1 MPTATQSLRAAT
13 REVHSR
19 LESTP
24 FAAALLNK
32 TLHRDAYAGFIR
44 VLSMIQATLERQ
56 LDACDHPLVTR
67 IWPQA
72 GGRAEVGALRRAS
85 LLLEDN
91 DFFRWELIPDAPAAM
106 HAARQAASHVLYLS
120 KSEPVG
126 LLGCLYVL
134 AGSTKGAVIMAPRV
148 AQNLGLEAG
157 QGLTYLDRHA
167 GPGPGEWE
175 RAARALDAAATDPG
189 QVQVMIQAAVKIF
202 EHLVQAFEALW
213 PLDRED
219 MAFTVSALNP
229 EAGTHPVP
237 QDDRDQLAVLRT
249 TERCLTE
256 YPYFLYRYGLRGRRF
271 SDADGAW
278 LATLPELCSETLLD
292 QVHWLAGVLA
302 SRGMP
307 SLLLA
312 RHMEILADELLWAR
326 PEKAQRSS
334 LLRQCAGVL
343 RAPLDARLPR
353 SVLQSRIAAMRQA
366 VPGANDVHDFA
377 CAEAVHLLASAVAD
391 EARGLSGA
399 ESSLLDWLMDPR
411 RFPETWTRAVRV
423 AHDALREQWSAGGS
437 GL

>member
-1 MPTATQSLRAAT
+1 MPTATQSLRTAT
-13 REVHSR
+13 REIHTR

-44 VLSMIQATLERQ
+44 VLAVVQAALERQ
-56 LDACDHPLVTR
+56 LDVCDHPLVTQ

-72 GGRAEVGALRRAS
+72 GARAEVGALRRAP
-85 LLLEDN
+85 LLLEDV
-91 DFFRWELIPDAPAAM
+91 DFFRWELIPDAPAAL
-106 HAARQAASHVLYLS
+106 HAARQAASYVLHLS

-134 AGSTKGAVIMAPRV
+134 AGSTKGAVVMAPRV
-148 AQNLGLEAG
+148 AQGLGLEAG
-157 QGLTYLDRHA
+157 QGLSYLDRHA
-167 GPGPGEWE
+167 GAGPGEWE
-175 RAARALDAAATDPG
+175 QAARAMDAAVTGHG
-189 QVQVMIQAAVKIF
+189 QVQVMIEAARRLF
-202 EHLVQAFEALW
+202 EHLVQAFEAIW
-213 PLDRED
+213 PLDREN
-219 MAFTVSALNP
+219 MTFTVSALNP

-237 QDDRDQLAVLRT
+237 QDARDLLAVLRA

-271 SDADGAW
+271 GDADGAW
-278 LATLPELCSETLLD
+278 LAILPDLGSDALLD
-292 QVHWLAGVLA
+292 QVNWLAGVLA

-312 RHMEILADELLWAR
+312 RHMEILAEELLWAR
-326 PEKAQRSS
+326 PHQTRRSS
-334 LLRQCAGVL
+334 LLAQCAGRL

-353 SVLQSRIAAMRQA
+353 NLLQARIAAMRQA
-366 VPGANDVHDFA
+366 VPGANDAHDFA

-423 AHDALREQWSAGGS
+423 AHDALREQWSAGENNS
-437 GL
+437 